1 MFLMLSKTIFIT
13 VLQNDLSMRLLQNVE
28 TVQLKIIVTITLH
41 DLFELVVSHQI
52 FIHMSFSYR

>member
-13 VLQNDLSMRLLQNVE
+13 ALQNDLSMRLLQNVE

-52 FIHMSFSYR
+52 FIHTSFSYR

>member
-1 MFLMLSKTIFIT
+1 MLSKTIFIT

-52 FIHMSFSYR
+52 FIHTSFSYR